1 VADDFIG
8 QGPEVFEE
16 LVAKTLYENAI
27 CPDHAIIAENMVI
40 VATTIDQRLF
50 DAGFQ
55 NAFDLLFFQSQ
66 RKSSRTT
73 SLAPRLT
80 SLTGRRFGSHWGPAA
95 RKPAEASSSTRLKKA
110 VNLKIFFP
118 ITRAPD
124 T

>member
-1 VADDFIG
+1 MADDFIG

-16 LVAKTLYENAI
+16 LVAKTLYENTI
-27 CPDHAIIAENMVI
+27 YPDHAIIAENMVI

-73 SLAPRLT
+73 SLALRLT
-80 SLTGRRFGSHWGPAA
+80 SLIGRRFGSHWGAA
-95 RKPAEASSSTRLKKA
+95 SPAEA
-110 VNLKIFFP
+110 KI
-118 ITRAPD
+118 IIKRKL
-124 T
+124 